1 MTLSYVPGALPFTV
15 DCTEV
20 EEETCVR
27 PETSR
32 LIVDPPGT
40 ATEIDVGV
48 LLKAPVVE
56 LNVRLCVASGPL
68 L

>member
-1 MTLSYVPGALPFTV
+1 LIEV
-15 DCTEV
+15 D
-20 EEETCVR
+20 EETCVR

-32 LIVDPPGT
+32 LSVDPPGT
-40 ATEIDVGV
+40 ATDTDVGV
-48 LLKAPVVE
+48 LLKSPVVE